1 MSHTRLFIWL
11 FLSATT
17 NLTIAAFTL
26 VLYFAFIFSFHL
38 VPLHICGFGVFFLFV
53 VFGTFPSVVLLLR
66 TLTGSFIP
74 FPNTNK
80 DVTFSKVDKIPQ
92 YLRFFYCLLCFVF
105 MSFCLHPVFSL
116 HGLQAIFKIFSTFF
130 HARVRSGEG
139 VCGSSSSW
147 PSTNRPGRWFSP
159 LPSSLF
165 VSTLANPAM
174 RLP

>member
-1 MSHTRLFIWL
+1 MEEVSHTRLFIWL

-38 VPLHICGFGVFFLFV
+38 VPLHICGFGFFFLFV

-105 MSFCLHPVFSL
+105 MSFCLH
-116 HGLQAIFKIFSTFF
+116 QFF
-130 HARVRSGEG
+130 HCMVFRPFSKYFPLFFTPVSEVEKVCVGPAPPGPAQTGQADDFLLFLPAFLSARSQILR
-139 VCGSSSSW
+139 
-147 PSTNRPGRWFSP
+147 
-159 LPSSLF
+159 
-165 VSTLANPAM
+165 
-174 RLP
+174 